1 METYKN
7 ILANKFMR
15 DTNYII
21 IKDTDDLEELER
33 QWELFNSQLTVRQQ
47 RLSDDR
53 SIEIWNMTNK
63 EHYEDLKIK
72 LMKDINPKPIDSDDE
87 NNDISYD
94 TEDEENDEDI
104 QDEEI
109 TNLINMDLDD
119 FEIPDDENDITES
132 IKEDSVIPIENKDIE
147 ALEPKSYHSF
157 LMSNQDIQKDNI
169 ADQYEIDTNMHIVGR
184 VTGKDVDDYLSNLE
198 KSFIDF
204 NAQTHDHRRKSDD
217 KCREIYGMSNI
228 ERYNKLKANAL
239 NLKLVK
245 STDNK
250 TLDSSKVQQ
259 LGEFVSQVYD
269 NMQAVNEVEQLKVNK
284 HRRFNDTPYFT
295 PTELIDMGVHGNH
308 NFYSKDADNDGLI
321 TNVKVATWFDS
332 YKDMCM
338 DHIFED
344 YRKDW
349 IDTLD
354 MLYSDFEDIKAS
366 GNEEKILARKQSIL
380 DLGWNPEIPFNR
392 KNRLKAS
399 ERVSK
404 ILDET
409 IPRDIFINLN
419 DIPEPE
425 EDDIIEEQIT
435 KKTHQPVFLIFTQG
449 KTPIISSGIKFVTHS
464 DYSHASISFDPELN
478 EVYSF
483 NMGAPGENG
492 SGFVRENLKYFKD
505 NVISVMA
512 FFAPNKVI
520 DNLKEKINS
529 FKDNKTTYDF
539 GIILNKLLHIDRRV
553 SNNEYNQVCST
564 FVDSVLKSNGINLT
578 GDIEIPDPGQLYN
591 ASKSTPNKII
601 EIFND
606 VATKYN
612 GKSIK
617 KKLNALYNK
626 KYVSIEES
634 ISNVRRTVGRKI
646 TNMDVQ
652 INKARDTVFNISDKE
667 VKNINKKKS
676 GALIAGIAI
685 GLSSPILS
693 IPSVI
698 AIKKWDKIID
708 LRRKKIAL
716 NVKERRRINSD
727 ANFAT
732 NLSKHGIISAVVSAT
747 VGKIID
753 KIMEAIDKDRNKYP
767 TPEPSIGYT
776 EDDKPVLLRYY
787 ENRVLPIEVYAKLKE
802 DGKSDKEIDSI
813 IFSPYNLKPYFGKS
827 LPKNHI
833 IYQVAY
839 CNDKYNTILVVEDLD
854 RVKKYLDEQDE
865 SLNNYLEK
873 NKSYK
878 FVIDDKYCTIPDNH
892 KIYALKE
899 TTLPTGVTLRNATK
913 DDTDNMFKW
922 KMESVDKS
930 IRNDPKTIKYI
941 NDDVQKSIKD
951 TKMIMYKNETIG
963 MFTTCILNGYWY
975 IEEIYIVKEHRNKG
989 IGTALLKD
997 EISKHDKIKLKVAQS
1012 NHGAMKLYKSLGFEI
1027 TDRNDEGKLY
1037 IMTLDK
1043 KEKPINEVL
1052 GDIVNGVNPYSTK
1065 TFYHISF
1072 DSNLDDTVMK
1082 PRIPTWIADKIK
1094 KDKDFTK
1101 KLDEL
1106 KTSKEDGTTGYEEY
1120 TTPRVCLSNSI
1131 EGCLNAIINDYG
1143 KLTLHDKTLYV
1154 YTPEKPIS
1162 EYKHKT
1168 NKQILKDGDIFDANT
1183 TNEMWILEPVK
1194 MKYVGSIVVDKIT
1207 GEQKKKFAN
1216 NKNKTNIQYKYKW
1229 HWFHK
1234 VKYRYDNEKNKF
1246 VKEQVSIL
1254 NEVKRFPI
1262 EFDKE
1267 GNLIIYKARVGSLAF
1282 GDEIDDSVQLLQAY
1296 RNASNIEGIK
1306 YELAKLWYINDCI
1319 EKKLKKRLS
1328 NEQYKEL
1335 IDTRATCLNI
1345 FKTNLDYVMKAEKGF
1360 NFSDYYN
1367 STPFSDNS
1375 TKITANTLK
1384 YAVKTVT
1391 NMI

>member
-63 EHYEDLKIK
+63 EHYEDLKIE
-72 LMKDINPKPIDSDDE
+72 LMKDIDSKLIDTDDE

-94 TEDEENDEDI
+94 TKDEEDDGDV

-109 TNLINMDLDD
+109 TNLINMDLND

-184 VTGKDVDDYLSNLE
+184 VTGKDVDEYLSNLE

-321 TNVKVATWFDS
+321 TNIKVATWFDS

-366 GNEEKILARKQSIL
+366 GDEEKILARKQSIL

-409 IPRDIFINLN
+409 IPKDIFINLD
-419 DIPEPE
+419 DIPESE

-464 DYSHASISFDPELN
+464 KYSHASISFDPELN

-512 FFAPNKVI
+512 FFAPNKVV

-539 GIILNKLLHIDRRV
+539 GIILNKLLHIDRRT

-591 ASKSTPNKII
+591 ASKSAPNKII

-617 KKLNALYNK
+617 KKLNTLYNR
-626 KYVSIEES
+626 KYVSIEE
-634 ISNVRRTVGRKI
+634 
-646 TNMDVQ
+646 
-652 INKARDTVFNISDKE
+652 E
-667 VKNINKKKS
+667 VKNKHIRNAIHIKDRIDIEATIASLSALAKITKDEKKK
-676 GALIAGIAI
+676 
-685 GLSSPILS
+685 
-693 IPSVI
+693 
-698 AIKKWDKIID
+698 
-708 LRRKKIAL
+708 
-716 NVKERRRINSD
+716 KE
-727 ANFAT
+727 
-732 NLSKHGIISAVVSAT
+732 
-747 VGKIID
+747 
-753 KIMEAIDKDRNKYP
+753 
-767 TPEPSIGYT
+767 
-776 EDDKPVLLRYY
+776 
-787 ENRVLPIEVYAKLKE
+787 
-802 DGKSDKEIDSI
+802 
-813 IFSPYNLKPYFGKS
+813 
-827 LPKNHI
+827 
-833 IYQVAY
+833 
-839 CNDKYNTILVVEDLD
+839 
-854 RVKKYLDEQDE
+854 
-865 SLNNYLEK
+865 LEK
-873 NKSYK
+873 
-878 FVIDDKYCTIPDNH
+878 TINM
-892 KIYALKE
+892 YRSMRSLTALEGSINE
-899 TTLPTGVTLRNATK
+899 TTLPTGVTLRPATK

-922 KMESVDKS
+922 KIESVDKG
-930 IRNDPKTIKYI
+930 IRNDPKVIKYI
-941 NDDVQKSIKD
+941 EKDVQDSIKI

-963 MFTTCILNGYWY
+963 MFTTDKLNDGYWY
-975 IEEIYIVKEHRNKG
+975 IGEIYIVKEHRNKG

-997 EISKHDKIKLKVAQS
+997 EISKHDKIKLQVAQS

-1043 KEKPINEVL
+1043 KENPIKENKDL
-1052 GDIVNGVNPYSTK
+1052 ADILQYYDIMTESKKNDETTYWRITYNGIGIYEQLKREMYKINNDSSEWNKFKQSKSCNWLPLPPSYCDGNYSYFTK
-1065 TFYHISF
+1065 SGYDKFMK
-1072 DSNLDDTVMK
+1072 DTY
-1082 PRIPTWIADKIK
+1082 PIIIEYL
-1094 KDKDFTK
+1094 DKDNINIEQCHINTA
-1101 KLDEL
+1101 
-1106 KTSKEDGTTGYEEY
+1106 SIIYEDKY
-1120 TTPRVCLSNSI
+1120 
-1131 EGCLNAIINDYG
+1131 
-1143 KLTLHDKTLYV
+1143 
-1154 YTPEKPIS
+1154 
-1162 EYKHKT
+1162 
-1168 NKQILKDGDIFDANT
+1168 QIVID
-1183 TNEMWILEPVK
+1183 
-1194 MKYVGSIVVDKIT
+1194 SS
-1207 GEQKKKFAN
+1207 
-1216 NKNKTNIQYKYKW
+1216 
-1229 HWFHK
+1229 
-1234 VKYRYDNEKNKF
+1234 KNKF

-1296 RNASNIEGIK
+1296 RNAANIEGIK

-1328 NEQYKEL
+1328 NNEYKEL
-1335 IDTRATCLNI
+1335 IDTRATCLNV

-1384 YAVKTVT
+1384 YMVKTVT
-1391 NMI
+1391 NVI

>member
-94 TEDEENDEDI
+94 TEDDEDI

-147 ALEPKSYHSF
+147 LEPKSYHSF

-184 VTGKDVDDYLSNLE
+184 VTGKDVDEYLSNLE

-259 LGEFVSQVYD
+259 LGEFVSQVYN

-321 TNVKVATWFDS
+321 TNIKVATWFDS

-366 GNEEKILARKQSIL
+366 GDEEKILARKQSIL

-409 IPRDIFINLN
+409 IPKDIFINLD
-419 DIPEPE
+419 DIPESE

-464 DYSHASISFDPELN
+464 KYSHASISFDPELN

-512 FFAPNKVI
+512 FFAPNKVV

-539 GIILNKLLHIDRRV
+539 GIILNKLLHIDRRT

-591 ASKSTPNKII
+591 ASKSAPNKII

-617 KKLNALYNK
+617 KKLNTLYNR
-626 KYVSIEES
+626 KYVSIEENF
-634 ISNVRRTVGRKI
+634 IKNK
-646 TNMDVQ
+646 ND
-652 INKARDTVFNISDKE
+652 INFNIDSLAAGTE
-667 VKNINKKKS
+667 HNILFITGHSGAGKTTLINEYRHKYKKS
-676 GALIAGIAI
+676 ICISGDFITRPCLEIHKNNRWSYPNGEKFKKVVTNELLEYYDERIDFIKNTIPNQEEEIDFDSPYITKIVIDFLEWLRDKLSTPKYKDYIGIFE
-685 GLSSPILS
+685 GTQ
-693 IPSVI
+693 V
-698 AIKKWDKIID
+698 
-708 LRRKKIAL
+708 L
-716 NVKERRRINSD
+716 N
-727 ANFAT
+727 
-732 NLSKHGIISAVVSAT
+732 
-747 VGKIID
+747 
-753 KIMEAIDKDRNKYP
+753 
-767 TPEPSIGYT
+767 
-776 EDDKPVLLRYY
+776 
-787 ENRVLPIEVYAKLKE
+787 LPIEYIQNE
-802 DGKSDKEIDSI
+802 PI
-813 IFSPYNLKPYFGKS
+813 IIKGTSVLSSYIRKQKRDIKPGKS
-827 LPKNHI
+827 LKRYKASLIDMIPVYIKNERKINNI
-833 IYQVAY
+833 ISSIDEV
-839 CNDKYNTILVVEDLD
+839 TISD
-854 RVKKYLDEQDE
+854 
-865 SLNNYLEK
+865 S
-873 NKSYK
+873 
-878 FVIDDKYCTIPDNH
+878 I
-892 KIYALKE
+892 
-899 TTLPTGVTLRNATK
+899 TLRNATK
-913 DDTDNMFKW
+913 DDADNMFKW
-922 KMESVDKS
+922 QMESIDSNHK
-930 IRNDPKTIKYI
+930 NDPKVIKSMK
-941 NDDVQKSIKD
+941 DDVQKSIKI
-951 TKMIMYKNETIG
+951 TKMIMYNGETIG
-963 MFTTCILNGYWY
+963 MLTTDILEPGSDYWY
-975 IEEIYIVKEHRNKG
+975 IGEIYIVKEHRNKG

-997 EISKHDKIKLKVAQS
+997 EISKHDKLILQVDIS
-1012 NHGAMKLYKSLGFEI
+1012 NHSAIKLYKSLGFSIREK
-1027 TDRNDEGKLY
+1027 NDKDGMY
-1037 IMTLDK
+1037 VMTLDK
-1043 KEKPINEVL
+1043 KEKPIKESVQYVIEEQGSRREVAMTKNL
-1052 GDIVNGVNPYSTK
+1052 IDFYKESTK
-1065 TFYHISF
+1065 DWEIGLKHLRWNNNVKGIMILS
-1072 DSNLDDTVMK
+1072 DSQGPIKDEDRKLLGYVAVEKQKEGNMIIGLEVSPHYFQVGIGSHLLYLAENELGATLLSVNK
-1082 PRIPTWIADKIK
+1082 SNDKAIK
-1094 KDKDFTK
+1094 MYKNN
-1101 KLDEL
+1101 
-1106 KTSKEDGTTGYEEY
+1106 GW
-1120 TTPRVCLSNSI
+1120 
-1131 EGCLNAIINDYG
+1131 
-1143 KLTLHDKTLYV
+1143 
-1154 YTPEKPIS
+1154 S
-1162 EYKHKT
+1162 EYKTSDKMIFMQ
-1168 NKQILKDGDIFDANT
+1168 KQK
-1183 TNEMWILEPVK
+1183 
-1194 MKYVGSIVVDKIT
+1194 VVP
-1207 GEQKKKFAN
+1207 F
-1216 NKNKTNIQYKYKW
+1216 
-1229 HWFHK
+1229 
-1234 VKYRYDNEKNKF
+1234 
-1246 VKEQVSIL
+1246 KEYTSIL

-1296 RNASNIEGIK
+1296 RNAANIEGIK

-1328 NEQYKEL
+1328 NNEYKEL
-1335 IDTRATCLNI
+1335 IDTRATCLNV
-1345 FKTNLDYVMKAEKGF
+1345 FKSNLDYVMKAEKGF

-1384 YAVKTVT
+1384 YMVKTVT
-1391 NMI
+1391 NVI

>member
-1 METYKN
+1 MESYKN

-33 QWELFNSQLTVRQQ
+33 QYELFNSQLTMRQQ

-63 EHYEDLKIK
+63 EHYEDLKIE
-72 LMKDINPKPIDSDDE
+72 LMKDIDSKLINSDDE

-94 TEDEENDEDI
+94 TEDDEDI

-147 ALEPKSYHSF
+147 ASDPKSYYSF

-321 TNVKVATWFDS
+321 TNIKVATWFDS

-366 GNEEKILARKQSIL
+366 GDEEKILARKQSIL

-409 IPRDIFINLN
+409 IPKDIFINLD
-419 DIPEPE
+419 DIPESE

-512 FFAPNKVI
+512 FFAPNKIV

-539 GIILNKLLHIDRRV
+539 GIILNKLLHIDRRI

-591 ASKSTPNKII
+591 ASKSAPNKII

-626 KYVSIEES
+626 KYVSIEE
-634 ISNVRRTVGRKI
+634 
-646 TNMDVQ
+646 
-652 INKARDTVFNISDKE
+652 E
-667 VKNINKKKS
+667 VKNKHIRNVIHTKDRIDIEATIASLSALAKITKDEKKK
-676 GALIAGIAI
+676 
-685 GLSSPILS
+685 
-693 IPSVI
+693 
-698 AIKKWDKIID
+698 
-708 LRRKKIAL
+708 
-716 NVKERRRINSD
+716 KE
-727 ANFAT
+727 
-732 NLSKHGIISAVVSAT
+732 
-747 VGKIID
+747 
-753 KIMEAIDKDRNKYP
+753 
-767 TPEPSIGYT
+767 
-776 EDDKPVLLRYY
+776 
-787 ENRVLPIEVYAKLKE
+787 
-802 DGKSDKEIDSI
+802 
-813 IFSPYNLKPYFGKS
+813 
-827 LPKNHI
+827 
-833 IYQVAY
+833 
-839 CNDKYNTILVVEDLD
+839 
-854 RVKKYLDEQDE
+854 
-865 SLNNYLEK
+865 LEK
-873 NKSYK
+873 
-878 FVIDDKYCTIPDNH
+878 TINM
-892 KIYALKE
+892 YRSMRSLTALEGSINE
-899 TTLPTGVTLRNATK
+899 TTLPTGVTLRPATK
-913 DDTDNMFKW
+913 DDTDNMFRW
-922 KMESVDKS
+922 KIESVDKG
-930 IRNDPKTIKYI
+930 IRNDPKVIKYI
-941 NDDVQKSIKD
+941 EKDVQDSIKI

-963 MFTTCILNGYWY
+963 MFTTDKLNDGYWY
-975 IEEIYIVKEHRNKG
+975 IGEIYIVKEHRNKG

-997 EISKHDKIKLKVAQS
+997 EISKHDKIKLQVAQS

-1043 KEKPINEVL
+1043 KENPIKENKDL
-1052 GDIVNGVNPYSTK
+1052 ADILQYYDIMTESKKNDETTYWRITYNGIGIYEQLKREMYKINNDSSEWIKFKQSKSCNWLPLPPSYCDGNYSYFTK
-1065 TFYHISF
+1065 SGYDKFMK
-1072 DSNLDDTVMK
+1072 DTY
-1082 PRIPTWIADKIK
+1082 PIIIEYL
-1094 KDKDFTK
+1094 DKDNINIEQCHINTA
-1101 KLDEL
+1101 
-1106 KTSKEDGTTGYEEY
+1106 SIIYEDKY
-1120 TTPRVCLSNSI
+1120 
-1131 EGCLNAIINDYG
+1131 
-1143 KLTLHDKTLYV
+1143 
-1154 YTPEKPIS
+1154 
-1162 EYKHKT
+1162 
-1168 NKQILKDGDIFDANT
+1168 QIVID
-1183 TNEMWILEPVK
+1183 
-1194 MKYVGSIVVDKIT
+1194 SS
-1207 GEQKKKFAN
+1207 
-1216 NKNKTNIQYKYKW
+1216 
-1229 HWFHK
+1229 
-1234 VKYRYDNEKNKF
+1234 KNKF

-1328 NEQYKEL
+1328 NDEYKEL
-1335 IDTRATCLNI
+1335 IDTRATCLNV
-1345 FKTNLDYVMKAEKGF
+1345 FKSNLDYVMKAEKGF

-1384 YAVKTVT
+1384 YVVKTVT
-1391 NMI
+1391 NVI

>member
-63 EHYEDLKIK
+63 EHYEDLKIE
-72 LMKDINPKPIDSDDE
+72 LMKDIDSKLIDTDDE

-94 TEDEENDEDI
+94 TEDEENDGDI

-147 ALEPKSYHSF
+147 LEPKSYHSF

-184 VTGKDVDDYLSNLE
+184 VTGKDVDEYLSNLE

-321 TNVKVATWFDS
+321 TNIKVATWFDS

-366 GNEEKILARKQSIL
+366 GDEEKILARKQSIL

-409 IPRDIFINLN
+409 IPKDIFINLD
-419 DIPEPE
+419 DIPESE

-464 DYSHASISFDPELN
+464 KYSHASISFDPELN

-512 FFAPNKVI
+512 FFAPNKVV

-539 GIILNKLLHIDRRV
+539 GIILNKLLHIDRRT

-591 ASKSTPNKII
+591 ASKSAPNKII

-617 KKLNALYNK
+617 KKLNTLYNK
-626 KYVSIEES
+626 KYVSIEE
-634 ISNVRRTVGRKI
+634 
-646 TNMDVQ
+646 
-652 INKARDTVFNISDKE
+652 E
-667 VKNINKKKS
+667 VKNKHIRNAIHIKDRIDIEATIASLSALAKITKDEKKK
-676 GALIAGIAI
+676 
-685 GLSSPILS
+685 
-693 IPSVI
+693 
-698 AIKKWDKIID
+698 
-708 LRRKKIAL
+708 
-716 NVKERRRINSD
+716 KE
-727 ANFAT
+727 
-732 NLSKHGIISAVVSAT
+732 
-747 VGKIID
+747 
-753 KIMEAIDKDRNKYP
+753 
-767 TPEPSIGYT
+767 
-776 EDDKPVLLRYY
+776 
-787 ENRVLPIEVYAKLKE
+787 
-802 DGKSDKEIDSI
+802 
-813 IFSPYNLKPYFGKS
+813 
-827 LPKNHI
+827 
-833 IYQVAY
+833 
-839 CNDKYNTILVVEDLD
+839 
-854 RVKKYLDEQDE
+854 
-865 SLNNYLEK
+865 LEK
-873 NKSYK
+873 
-878 FVIDDKYCTIPDNH
+878 TINM
-892 KIYALKE
+892 YRSMRSLTALE
-899 TTLPTGVTLRNATK
+899 G
-913 DDTDNMFKW
+913 
-922 KMESVDKS
+922 S
-930 IRNDPKTIKYI
+930 INE
-941 NDDVQKSIKD
+941 
-951 TKMIMYKNETIG
+951 ETI
-963 MFTTCILNGYWY
+963 T
-975 IEEIYIVKEHRNKG
+975 V
-989 IGTALLKD
+989 
-997 EISKHDKIKLKVAQS
+997 
-1012 NHGAMKLYKSLGFEI
+1012 
-1027 TDRNDEGKLY
+1027 
-1037 IMTLDK
+1037 
-1043 KEKPINEVL
+1043 NEVL
-1052 GDIVNGVNPYSTK
+1052 GDIVNGVNPYSKK

-1072 DSNLDDTVMK
+1072 DDSLDGKVLK
-1082 PRIPTWIADKIK
+1082 PRIPTWITNKLKENEDFIK
-1094 KDKDFTK
+1094 ELEKLKDSNSD
-1101 KLDEL
+1101 
-1106 KTSKEDGTTGYEEY
+1106 DGYGFEEY
-1120 TTPRVCLSNSI
+1120 KTPRVCLSNSI
-1131 EGCLNAIINDYG
+1131 EGCLNAIINEKG
-1143 KLTLHDKTLYV
+1143 RLTLHNKTLYV

-1168 NKQILKDGDIFDANT
+1168 NKQILKDGDIFDANA

-1207 GEQKKKFAN
+1207 NEQVKKFAN

-1234 VKYRYDNEKNKF
+1234 IKYRYDDEKNKF

-1328 NEQYKEL
+1328 NDQYKEL
-1335 IDTRATCLNI
+1335 IDTRATCLNV
-1345 FKTNLDYVMKAEKGF
+1345 FKSNLDYVMKAEKGF

-1384 YAVKTVT
+1384 YVVKTVT
-1391 NMI
+1391 NVI

>member
-21 IKDTDDLEELER
+21 IKDTDDLEELKR

-72 LMKDINPKPIDSDDE
+72 LMKDIDSKLIDSDDE

-147 ALEPKSYHSF
+147 LEPKSYHSF

-184 VTGKDVDDYLSNLE
+184 VTGKDVDEYLSNLE

-321 TNVKVATWFDS
+321 TNIKVATWFDS

-366 GNEEKILARKQSIL
+366 GDEEKILARKQSIL

-409 IPRDIFINLN
+409 IPKDIFINLD
-419 DIPEPE
+419 DIPESE

-464 DYSHASISFDPELN
+464 KYSHASISFDPELN

-512 FFAPNKVI
+512 FFAPNKVV

-539 GIILNKLLHIDRRV
+539 GIILNKLLHIDCRT

-591 ASKSTPNKII
+591 ASKSAPNKII

-617 KKLNALYNK
+617 KKLNTLYNK
-626 KYVSIEES
+626 KYVSIEE
-634 ISNVRRTVGRKI
+634 
-646 TNMDVQ
+646 
-652 INKARDTVFNISDKE
+652 E
-667 VKNINKKKS
+667 VKNKYIRNAIHIKDRIDIEATIASLSALAKITKDEKKK
-676 GALIAGIAI
+676 
-685 GLSSPILS
+685 
-693 IPSVI
+693 
-698 AIKKWDKIID
+698 
-708 LRRKKIAL
+708 
-716 NVKERRRINSD
+716 KE
-727 ANFAT
+727 
-732 NLSKHGIISAVVSAT
+732 
-747 VGKIID
+747 
-753 KIMEAIDKDRNKYP
+753 
-767 TPEPSIGYT
+767 
-776 EDDKPVLLRYY
+776 
-787 ENRVLPIEVYAKLKE
+787 
-802 DGKSDKEIDSI
+802 
-813 IFSPYNLKPYFGKS
+813 
-827 LPKNHI
+827 
-833 IYQVAY
+833 
-839 CNDKYNTILVVEDLD
+839 
-854 RVKKYLDEQDE
+854 
-865 SLNNYLEK
+865 LEK
-873 NKSYK
+873 
-878 FVIDDKYCTIPDNH
+878 TINM
-892 KIYALKE
+892 YRSMRSL
-899 TTLPTGVTLRNATK
+899 TTLEG
-913 DDTDNMFKW
+913 
-922 KMESVDKS
+922 S
-930 IRNDPKTIKYI
+930 INE
-941 NDDVQKSIKD
+941 
-951 TKMIMYKNETIG
+951 ETI
-963 MFTTCILNGYWY
+963 T
-975 IEEIYIVKEHRNKG
+975 V
-989 IGTALLKD
+989 
-997 EISKHDKIKLKVAQS
+997 
-1012 NHGAMKLYKSLGFEI
+1012 
-1027 TDRNDEGKLY
+1027 
-1037 IMTLDK
+1037 
-1043 KEKPINEVL
+1043 NEVL
-1052 GDIVNGVNPYSTK
+1052 GDIVNGVNPYSKK

-1072 DSNLDDTVMK
+1072 DDSLDGKVLK
-1082 PRIPTWIADKIK
+1082 PRIPTWITNKLKENEDFIK
-1094 KDKDFTK
+1094 ELEKLKDSNSD
-1101 KLDEL
+1101 
-1106 KTSKEDGTTGYEEY
+1106 DGYGFEEY
-1120 TTPRVCLSNSI
+1120 KTPRVCLSNSI
-1131 EGCLNAIINDYG
+1131 EGCLNAIINEKG
-1143 KLTLHDKTLYV
+1143 RLTLHDKTLYV

-1168 NKQILKDGDIFDANT
+1168 NKQILKDGDIFDANA

-1207 GEQKKKFAN
+1207 NEQVKKFAN

-1234 VKYRYDNEKNKF
+1234 IKYRYDDEKNKF

-1328 NEQYKEL
+1328 NDQYKEL
-1335 IDTRATCLNI
+1335 IDTRATCLNV
-1345 FKTNLDYVMKAEKGF
+1345 FKSNLDYVMKAEKGF

-1384 YAVKTVT
+1384 YVVKTVT
-1391 NMI
+1391 NVI